1 MDVVPLF
8 FFLHIFL
15 VVVETLKGDYAM
27 KENCSSCNGQN
38 QWSGRGRSM
47 GMTRGCGNEM
57 RRQNEY
63 NSCNMNET
71 GEKSGC
77 GCSNMNEMR
86 GRSGCGN
93 SNMNGMRRRGNN
105 IMSNRNDMRERSG
118 CIIPV
123 QEECSCNMHP
133 CNREI
138 KPVDSMMPG
147 MGYVPWQKFDRVL
160 DAREGFVVGTIFE
173 ELVLPFC
180 GRPCAG
186 KGMSCR

>member
-8 FFLHIFL
+8 FFLHILL

-71 GEKSGC
+71 GEKIIGFREKDKEDGGWINGGFMVMQPEVFQYLHEGDNC
-77 GCSNMNEMR
+77 ILERTPLETLAAEGKLGIYKHHGYWQCMDTQRDRFFLETHWSN
-86 GRSGCGN
+86 
-93 SNMNGMRRRGNN
+93 
-105 IMSNRNDMRERSG
+105 
-118 CIIPV
+118 
-123 QEECSCNMHP
+123 
-133 CNREI
+133 
-138 KPVDSMMPG
+138 
-147 MGYVPWQKFDRVL
+147 
-160 DAREGFVVGTIFE
+160 GTA
-173 ELVLPFC
+173 LWKVW
-180 GRPCAG
+180 
-186 KGMSCR
+186 